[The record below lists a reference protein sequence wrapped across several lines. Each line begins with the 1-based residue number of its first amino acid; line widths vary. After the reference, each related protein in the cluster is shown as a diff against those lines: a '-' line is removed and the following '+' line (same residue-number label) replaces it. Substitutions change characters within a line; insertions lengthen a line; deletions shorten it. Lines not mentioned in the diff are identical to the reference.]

1 MDQFDEL
8 ASMCTAGENNGYT
21 LNNENQLL
29 LPHFNRGDV

>member
-8 ASMCTAGENNGYT
+8 ASLSTASENNGCI

-29 LPHFNRGDV
+29 LPHINRGNV